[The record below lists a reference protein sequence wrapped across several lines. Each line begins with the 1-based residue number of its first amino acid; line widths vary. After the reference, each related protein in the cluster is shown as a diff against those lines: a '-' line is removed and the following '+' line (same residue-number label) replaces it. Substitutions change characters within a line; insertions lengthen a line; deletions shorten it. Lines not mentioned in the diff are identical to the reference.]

1 MSSYEALKRS
11 STVTVRSER
20 RRRWSVED
28 KLAIVRETLA
38 PEAVIKV
45 VAERHGIS
53 TGLLFTWRKQMLR
66 TAMTGFVPVQVAADE
81 PTMLPGPAVATE
93 PAENSRVVEAPGVM
107 IDLEL
112 PGGARVR
119 IGNGADPALLQCVL
133 AALERR

>member
-1 MSSYEALKRS
+1 M
-11 STVTVRSER
+11 TVRSER

-38 PEAVIKV
+38 PDAVIKV

-66 TAMTGFVPVQVAADE
+66 TAMTGFVPVH
-81 PTMLPGPAVATE
+81 VATE
-93 PAENSRVVEAPGVM
+93 ESAMLPAPAPASEPGECAPTVAVPGG
-107 IDLEL
+107 IIEVEL

-119 IGNGADPALLQCVL
+119 VGNGADAALLQCVL
-133 AALERR
+133 IALGRR